1 MPLVPAP
8 EDQWYVVH
16 VLSGKEQKVRDNLK
30 RRIEAEEMS
39 ENIFEVL
46 VPMERV
52 SEVKRGKKTETN
64 RKFFP
69 GYIIIN
75 MHLLNEDGSLVDETW
90 YFIQET
96 PDVINF
102 AGTRNSPP
110 MPMRKREVQGMLAQI
125 RDREDHAVPK
135 VQFGVGDT
143 VKVKDGPFDGQNGV
157 VEEIDLE
164 KGKLRVSVD
173 LFGRATPVDLEFWQV
188 ETE

>member
-1 MPLVPAP
+1 MPLVPSP

-16 VLSGKEQKVRDNLK
+16 VLSGKEGRVRDSLK
-30 RRIEAEEMS
+30 RRIESEEMGDRV
-39 ENIFEVL
+39 FEVL

-75 MHLLNEDGSLVDETW
+75 MHMLNEDNSLVDETW

-102 AGTRNSPP
+102 AGSKNIP
-110 MPMRKREVQGMLAQI
+110 MPMRPREVQAMLAQI

-135 VQFGVGDT
+135 VLFGVGDT